1 MCSNI
6 PIFVVMTTGADNISF
21 RLLTFDELE
30 RIREID
36 RSETISES
44 YRLEQGS
51 LQLFPSPELVSGFD
65 AAELE
70 AIIDRQQTILEHGGV
85 AIGAFDGPM
94 LAGVAS
100 VNRKRFGA
108 DAQYCKM
115 DILYTSNAYRNH
127 RLGARLLA
135 LCREKGKAYGAK
147 ALYISATP
155 TRNTVDFY
163 LRHGARILSVPDPE
177 LFRMEPEDIHM
188 ELIL

>member
-1 MCSNI
+1 
-6 PIFVVMTTGADNISF
+6 MTTGTDPIRF
-21 RLLTFDELE
+21 RPLAFDELD

-44 YRLEQGS
+44 YRIEQGR
-51 LQLFPSPELVSGFD
+51 LQLFPSPEQVNGFD

-70 AIIDRQQTILEHGGV
+70 AIIDRQRTILEHGGL
-85 AIGAFDGPM
+85 AIGAFDGAV

-100 VNRKRFGA
+100 VDRKRFGP

-115 DILYTSNAYRNH
+115 DILYTSKAYRNR

-135 LCREKGKAYGAK
+135 LCRESGKKFGAK

-163 LRHGARILSVPDPE
+163 LRQGAQVLAIPDPG

-188 ELIL
+188 ELIF